1 MPEHLFHRI
10 APHLLSLH
18 RQTTLSW
25 VTMLSQNTQAS
36 QARQTFYI
44 MLDGLYYIG
53 SFDHTLPCNA
63 RGTQTGILLIEAPD
77 SNSCLSIITQ
87 ARQVKRKEKRNQ
99 RVVEAIARKL
109 KLMTQQLNQL
119 ASIPLFE
126 LTPIQGCFS
135 KAGEQNYV
143 LSSADLER
151 ALYPAL
157 HRLQTE
163 LAR

>member
-1 MPEHLFHRI
+1 M
-10 APHLLSLH
+10 
-18 RQTTLSW
+18 
-25 VTMLSQNTQAS
+25 
-36 QARQTFYI
+36 
-44 MLDGLYYIG
+44 
-53 SFDHTLPCNA
+53 
-63 RGTQTGILLIEAPD
+63 
-77 SNSCLSIITQ
+77 
-87 ARQVKRKEKRNQ
+87 KRKEKRHQ